1 MMDRIYNINFKKLS
15 IEWLPLFLRDYWSIG
30 FVSVLI
36 APLQILLSEFLK
48 VRKQHLIKLNTTSQK
63 FSMQKRLNDVF
74 DPLERRIEIVKA
86 ILFDGAYLYTEAE
99 DDQYKTKTKWLFGDE
114 NPIYLYTEAEL
125 YSDFDFIV
133 KIPNTG
139 INEIQ
144 LRAEIEYY
152 MLQSK
157 QYKIQII

>member
-1 MMDRIYNINFKKLS
+1 MDDKIFDINFRKLAVEKLPTEMRNAFWIPFVFVIVAPVEFIYN
-15 IEWLPLFLRDYWSIG
+15 
-30 FVSVLI
+30 
-36 APLQILLSEFLK
+36 EFLK
-48 VRKQHLIKLNTTSQK
+48 ARKQNLIRMKVTCQK

-86 ILFDGAYLYTEAE
+86 VLFDGTYLYTEAE
-99 DDQYKTKTKWLFGDE
+99 DDQWKTKTKWLFDDS
-114 NPIYLYTEAEL
+114 NPIYLYTEGEL

-133 KIPNTG
+133 KIPDTG
-139 INEIQ
+139 INQIQ

-157 QYKIQII
+157 QYKIQIV